1 MCSYTLRDCN
11 NRDMKKAFK
20 AIATASLIAATM
32 CNVKA
37 QAQVMDYVQQ
47 ISFPSELPA
56 PGAMTPDRATYF
68 LKMPSP
74 FGAEVLPTTD
84 AVLKMPANK
93 RDASVWVDFK
103 SAVLTAAV
111 NELLKVRGIR
121 LAPAKESADLVMR
134 GDVSYFGQN
143 HPYPA
148 KRLVLDERLDSAALL
163 DGGAAD
169 GSKTVARSVWDLAP
183 AYKFRNADPLTF
195 GVGVFSALFDATG
208 LSSALA
214 KARND
219 DEKMKNESY
228 LLVDCFDKTTRK
240 ASACPSESQRLD
252 SYRRKVRL
260 QAVDLKAYFGAPGAS
275 SEDTQRVRIIS
286 RQIDSRSAAE
296 VSLAQLL
303 GANVNAL
310 VQGLGEIQPVKD

>member
-1 MCSYTLRDCN
+1 M
-11 NRDMKKAFK
+11 
-20 AIATASLIAATM
+20 ATVITTAL
-32 CNVKA
+32 CNVTA
-37 QAQVMDYVQQ
+37 QAQVIDYLQQ

-68 LKMPSP
+68 LKTPSP
-74 FGAEVLPTTD
+74 FSIEVLPTTE
-84 AVLKMPANK
+84 AVLKMPAGK
-93 RDASVWVDFK
+93 SDAAVWVDFK

-111 NELLKVRGIR
+111 NEQLKVRGIR
-121 LAPAKESADLVMR
+121 LAAARESANLVLR
-134 GDVSYFGQN
+134 GEVSYFGQN

-163 DGGAAD
+163 DGGSAD

-183 AYKFRNADPLTF
+183 AYKFRGADPLTF

-228 LLVDCFDKTTRK
+228 LMVDCFDKSTRK
-240 ASACPSESQRLD
+240 ASSCPSEAQRLD

-260 QAVDLKAYFGAPGAS
+260 QAVDMKAYFGAPGAS
-275 SEDTQRVRIIS
+275 SADTQRVRIIS
-286 RQIDSRSAAE
+286 RQLDSRSATE
-296 VSLAQLL
+296 ISLADLL

-310 VQGLGEIQPVKD
+310 VQSLGEIQPVKE